1 MGAENAPTPRQGHM
15 LRKSRSGCHDCRLR
29 KVKCD
34 EVKPVCSNCRRRYVG
49 IQRCA
54 SGMDARSDIHSSRSR
69 KRAMLR
75 QSSENGVVEHI
86 SAYDK
91 GEPIRSLAPHPSSIS
106 GSGQWRTLEL
116 RLMHHYT
123 SVVCHV
129 MPNCKG
135 ASAWAWQHIIPQ
147 LSFESEVVLNPML
160 ALSALHL
167 HAHSPT
173 DSAMAVALRRY
184 LDRTLANHRQ
194 ALSSPGKG
202 LTEPLWLSAVLI
214 THLYWLLAHQRQ
226 PNETYELPLQVIK
239 MLDGVGVVFV
249 QNKSFLARLGYGSYE
264 YDHMPQVSLRKQLSI
279 GAQVQLQS
287 ITDDLACLL
296 DAFGV
301 PELTE
306 DIKDVYIGT
315 KDYVLSQYGA
325 FFLGVSAT
333 TLQRFVVTMAV
344 RCHPGYR
351 ALLESYDPLAMAL
364 MARMLVLL
372 TGLDH
377 AWWASGNGDYE
388 VVERDVQGIRHLMP
402 ADLRWS
408 MDWPCAVLKG
418 EISLDRDK

>member
-1 MGAENAPTPRQGHM
+1 MGAENTSTPRQGLM
-15 LRKSRSGCHDCRLR
+15 LRKSRSGCQDCRIR

-54 SGMDARSDIHSSRSR
+54 SGMDAGNDIQASRSR
-69 KRAMLR
+69 RRAMRR
-75 QSSENGVVEHI
+75 QSLENGEEEHVYA
-86 SAYDK
+86 SKSDA
-91 GEPIRSLAPHPSSIS
+91 PIRSLVPHPSSIA
-106 GSGQWRTLEL
+106 GAGQWRSLEL

-135 ASAWAWQHIIPQ
+135 ASTWAWQHIIPQ

-194 ALSSPGKG
+194 ALSSPTKG
-202 LTEPLWLSAVLI
+202 LTEPLWLSAVVI
-214 THLYWLLAHQRQ
+214 THLYWLLTHQQQ
-226 PNETYELPLQVIK
+226 PNETYELPLQVIR
-239 MLDGVGVVFV
+239 MLDGVGVLFV
-249 QNKSFLARLGYGSYE
+249 QNKAFLARLGYGSYE
-264 YDHMPQVSLRKQLSI
+264 YDHMPQLAREKQLPI
-279 GAQVQLQS
+279 GARAQLQS
-287 ITDDLACLL
+287 ITDELAGLL
-296 DAFGV
+296 DGFGV
-301 PELTE
+301 SELPE
-306 DIKDVYIGT
+306 DVRDVYVGT

-333 TLQRFVVTMAV
+333 PLQRFAVTMAV

-351 ALLESYDPLAMAL
+351 ALLESHDPLAMAL

-372 TGLDH
+372 RGVDY
-377 AWWASGNGDYE
+377 AWWSNGNGEYE
-388 VVERDVQGIRHLMP
+388 VVERDVQGILQLMP
-402 ADLRWS
+402 TDLRWA
-408 MDWPCAVLKG
+408 MDWPCAVLRG